1 MSNLPREYLGD
12 GVYVAYDGYQL
23 ILTAEGSQHT
33 AEGSQ
38 HNVIYMDPYVYVA
51 LEAFVKKLAG
61 AAVEAAAREAARD
74 TTEVK

>member
-23 ILTAEGSQHT
+23 ILT